1 MSALEQV
8 VGFPLSVF
16 KKAEDEVDEVIEQ
29 SLIVGLPD
37 AAIQYGWQLIAG
49 GHLSGIKLCK
59 LLYELTEMWPRFQ
72 TSDDIKDAVFKGMGV
87 PTETYRKYEG
97 VWRSIFANEN
107 IDKRVREMMRN
118 KPMRGLIGIAA
129 AARNGEFTEQDWNDL
144 ATSHDVGSMLEV
156 RDRARGIERH
166 NSNRRIVTW
175 ERDGRLTVR
184 RGSEGPEEWGL
195 WPKDAASDLVKETIL
210 WAREHLGVAER

>member
-1 MSALEQV
+1 MSGLEQV

-72 TSDDIKDAVFKGMGV
+72 TSDDIRDAVFKGMGV
-87 PTETYRKYEG
+87 PPETYRKYEG

-129 AARNGEFTEQDWNDL
+129 AARNGEFNEEHWGAL
-144 ATSHDVGSMLEV
+144 ASAHDVGSMLAV
-156 RDRARGIERH
+156 RDQARHIERD
-166 NSNRRIVTW
+166 NAGRLTITLQ
-175 ERDGRLTVR
+175 RDGRLVAHQNGEQEEVGYLAVGAGSELVQAAVR
-184 RGSEGPEEWGL
+184 RII
-195 WPKDAASDLVKETIL
+195 DAAGIV
-210 WAREHLGVAER
+210 ER